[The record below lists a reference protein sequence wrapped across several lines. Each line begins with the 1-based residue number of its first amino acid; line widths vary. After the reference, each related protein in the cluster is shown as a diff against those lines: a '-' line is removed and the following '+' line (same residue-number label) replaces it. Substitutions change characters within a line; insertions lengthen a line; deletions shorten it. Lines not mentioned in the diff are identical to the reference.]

1 MKPTLSDEQSWDLA
15 AYINSQARPHMNQSK
30 DWPNIKKKPFDYPYG
45 PYTDSFSE
53 QQHKF
58 GPFQLMVKN

>member
-1 MKPTLSDEQSWDLA
+1 
-15 AYINSQARPHMNQSK
+15 MNQSK

-53 QQHKF
+53 QQHKY
-58 GPFQLMVKN
+58 GPYQIMVKNSLVK